1 MLRACASVPA
11 CSRAVARGAAPYA
24 RALATKRVPLIRFL
38 GKRSKLLPSAAPT
51 PAPASAPASGAGGA
65 ARAAPFAELSWDDP
79 ALADAL
85 YGRPR
90 LSDDE
95 LEAVNSGGASLVSF
109 RVKEMHALV
118 P

>member
-1 MLRACASVPA
+1 MRLLLSVVLCA
-11 CSRAVARGAAPYA
+11 
-24 RALATKRVPLIRFL
+24 L
-38 GKRSKLLPSAAPT
+38 GGVAAPT
-51 PAPASAPASGAGGA
+51 LDATRASLERELEGAGGA

>member
-1 MLRACASVPA
+1 M
-11 CSRAVARGAAPYA
+11 AAA
-24 RALATKRVPLIRFL
+24 AQRMRD
-38 GKRSKLLPSAAPT
+38 LPGCFAA
-51 PAPASAPASGAGGA
+51 AAGAGGA
-65 ARAAPFAELSWDDP
+65 PSLRLEALLRCLALWLRCQQRLAALGHEGVPPPP